1 MGRVRDETFL
11 ENILSEFGKLE
22 IQFQQSNIGRTGA
35 QKKDRPICEPK
46 NTEFFDKSPL
56 GASIGISGY
65 TDHTALLAGISHYVI
80 KGYISSLFH
89 HILPEDDYD
98 ETTGS
103 LHGTRPT
110 LTQASARESPHPKFI
125 RDFHDM
131 SGNANVLHSVQN
143 QVAKV
148 TRRD

>member
-110 LTQASARESPHPKFI
+110 LT
-125 RDFHDM
+125 
-131 SGNANVLHSVQN
+131 
-143 QVAKV
+143 
-148 TRRD
+148 